1 MPKVASQ
8 ELVKLIQSLP
18 RYEGYIYIAKE
29 TYYKEDDNQL
39 LDFLNAM
46 YNNKNEI
53 ITYELLKTISVTES
67 QKNEFIDI
75 MDDIDQKIAKM
86 ERRMERR
93 DRR

>member
-1 MPKVASQ
+1 MPKVASP
-8 ELVKLIQSLP
+8 ELVKIIQSLP
-18 RYEGYIYIAKE
+18 RYEGYIYILNE
-29 TYYKEDDNQL
+29 TYYKEDDSQL
-39 LDFLNAM
+39 LNFLNAM

-53 ITYELLKTISVTES
+53 ITYELLKTIPVTES

-86 ERRMERR
+86 ERRRERR